1 MTIGYEGSYHEVVFG
16 ERDFVGQALLGCQ
29 SSGLLNLVVIVV
41 HADDLAACKGAD
53 LSCWSTDATSNV
65 EDFLMVLDAD
75 HVGEV
80 VFMTSQ
86 CLNQRLPWCKATEM
100 K

>member
-1 MTIGYEGSYHEVVFG
+1 MIGYKASHHEVVFD
-16 ERDFVGQALLGCQ
+16 ERDFVGQALFDRQ

-41 HADDLAACKGAD
+41 HSNNLATCEGAD

-65 EDFLMVLDAD
+65 EDFLIVLDVD

-86 CLNQRLPWCKATEM
+86 CLNQ
-100 K
+100 